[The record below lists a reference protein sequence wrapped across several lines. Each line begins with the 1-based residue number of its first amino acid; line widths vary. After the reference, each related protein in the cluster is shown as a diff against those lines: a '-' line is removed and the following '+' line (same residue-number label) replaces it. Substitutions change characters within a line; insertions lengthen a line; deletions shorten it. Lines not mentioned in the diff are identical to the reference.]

1 MFISHYTIIYFFVN
15 NFFSNVYISVNTIF
29 ECSYLSFGWEIG
41 HPLSIYVTRG
51 MDGGHPKGGEG
62 YHASCV
68 RTHLYYLFPCFCHM
82 VSCFI
87 CRNLHL
93 RHVIQYICAIVFKR
107 IFLQQPYGRKSYPKC
122 VHILAREGELKN
134 RWKKDTYVLN
144 GYPQTNFVEY
154 FLCVG
159 TAKYT
164 KVSPPARKMSLF
176 SSIIITINLSHA
188 IIRIY
193 IILHMYLQVSET
205 ERLA

>member
-1 MFISHYTIIYFFVN
+1 MSNETILATKQEFFFTKVVPVQSITDIILLGFSLILLPGMFISHYTIIYFFVN

-68 RTHLYYLFPCFCHM
+68 RTHLYYLFPCFYHM
-82 VSCFI
+82 VSCCI

-93 RHVIQYICAIVFKR
+93 RHVIEYICATVFKI

-122 VHILAREGELKN
+122 VHILTREKGG
-134 RWKKDTYVLN
+134 WKIVEKKIRTY
-144 GYPQTNFVEY
+144 
-154 FLCVG
+154 
-159 TAKYT
+159 
-164 KVSPPARKMSLF
+164 
-176 SSIIITINLSHA
+176 
-188 IIRIY
+188 
-193 IILHMYLQVSET
+193 
-205 ERLA
+205 